1 MGAQGRD
8 THDYVNSPDNSR
20 PPSRA
25 GQANGGQH
33 GGGQAGAAA
42 RAVSGERQ
50 RRRRKQQQQQERGKP
65 KGTFGQ
71 SNSRDSGRSSWIG
84 GTVRG
89 GVVLG
94 VDLPA
99 IEAEIIAQARA
110 ASGRMQ
116 ALKPVLDRSKTT
128 LDAYYRAGGHG
139 KRVRRAH

>member
-1 MGAQGRD
+1 MRRQQ
-8 THDYVNSPDNSR
+8 VPFR
-20 PPSRA
+20 PLRLLSLSLLDLTLLSLA
-25 GQANGGQH
+25 
-33 GGGQAGAAA
+33 
-42 RAVSGERQ
+42 
-50 RRRRKQQQQQERGKP
+50 
-65 KGTFGQ
+65 FG
-71 SNSRDSGRSSWIG
+71 I
-84 GTVRG
+84 
-89 GVVLG
+89 VLG